1 MLGKTLKIT
10 ALSAKT
16 GGIFSIKRQ
25 LLLRLIIAASVIS
38 IVLAGAVFIIE
49 FNRLGSLVNGRASQI
64 VASFNTQIRYLL
76 DTPLENGQSAL
87 PQELKMLLIAGK
99 SNQWMGQLVYSG
111 IYDLYGREIA
121 TEIDNQYAHMEDVE
135 DLLQSLQ
142 N

>member
-1 MLGKTLKIT
+1 MLEKTLKIT

-16 GGIFSIKRQ
+16 GRIYSIQRQ

-76 DTPLENGQSAL
+76 DTPLENAQSAL

-121 TEIDNQYAHMEDVE
+121 TEIDSQYAHMEDVD
-135 DLLQSLQ
+135 DLLQSQQ